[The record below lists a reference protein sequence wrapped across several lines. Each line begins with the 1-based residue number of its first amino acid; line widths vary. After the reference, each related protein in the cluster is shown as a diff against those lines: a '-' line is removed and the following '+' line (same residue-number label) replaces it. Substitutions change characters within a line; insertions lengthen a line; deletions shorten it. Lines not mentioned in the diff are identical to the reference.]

1 MYCSECSFFRGDG
14 LCKNP
19 QVRKREVGYFQKACA
34 QFVERKTTKQTET
47 PTDSMEMNTA
57 TSAPQTKVCERCGR
71 ELPLDQFDRHY
82 ATKDKHTKICHECNT
97 AAKKAGFRPKPI
109 QAPATAHLAEEHK
122 PSCIQEAT
130 DAELI
135 AEIAVRG
142 YKGNLSKTITIE
154 L

>member
-34 QFVERKTTKQTET
+34 KFVERETTKQTET
-47 PTDSMEMNTA
+47 PTDIMEMNTQ

-97 AAKKAGFRPKPI
+97 AAKKAGFRPKPS
-109 QAPATAHLAEEHK
+109 QAPATAHLEEPAK

-142 YKGNLSKTITIE
+142 YKGNLSKTITFD